1 MKQLSE
7 KDRQQLDQIY
17 KEIQEHTDEFLG
29 YPVSKDF
36 DYSELMRFLQFP
48 MNNIGDPF
56 MASTW
61 KVDTRE
67 MEREVIGFMAELL
80 RAPKDNWWGYVT
92 NGGSEGNMYGLYLA
106 RELFPKGMVYF
117 SQGTHYSV
125 NKNLRILNMQRV
137 VIRSQF
143 NGEIDY
149 DDLKETIARNRHMP
163 PIIFANIGTTMT
175 EAKDDLK
182 KIRQIMEDLAIEDYY
197 IHADGAL
204 SGMIAPFLNPRPN
217 FDFADGA
224 DSISISGH
232 KFLGSPMPSG
242 VVLARKNYI
251 DRIAKSISYIGSND
265 TTIPG
270 SRNGF
275 SPLIWWY
282 AIKKY
287 GKEGMQQRVND
298 SLKKAEYTLNRLKDA
313 GIKAWRNENAIT
325 VVLPAPE
332 QEMIER
338 WQLATEKGTTHLI
351 LMPNTPYEKIDR
363 ILDDIIP
370 SIKRKA
376 ELEKEKA
383 AVPV

>member
-1 MKQLSE
+1 MNRELTINEQQKLDNLYRGIKYHSE
-7 KDRQQLDQIY
+7 N
-17 KEIQEHTDEFLG
+17 FLG

-36 DYSELMRFLQFP
+36 NYDALHKFLKFP
-48 MNNIGDPF
+48 LNNLGDPF
-56 MASTW
+56 MPSTW

-67 MEREVIGFMAELL
+67 MEREVIEFMAELL
-80 RAPKDNWWGYVT
+80 HAPKDNWWGYVT

-106 RELFPKGMVYF
+106 RELYPKGMVYF

-137 VIRSQF
+137 VVKSQY

-149 DDLKETIARNRHMP
+149 YDLKETIARNRHMP

-182 KIRQIMEDLAIEDYY
+182 RIREIMEDLAIDEYY

-204 SGMIAPFLNPRPN
+204 SGMISPFLSPKPN

-232 KFLGSPMPSG
+232 KFLGSPIPSG
-242 VVLARKNYI
+242 VVIAKKNNI
-251 DRIAKSISYIGSND
+251 DRISKSIAYIGSDD

-282 AIKKY
+282 AIRTL
-287 GKEGMQQRVND
+287 GKEGLQQRVDD
-298 SLKKAEYTLNRLKDA
+298 SLKKAEYTLNRLKES
-313 GIKAWRNENAIT
+313 GIEAWRNKNSIT

-332 QEMIER
+332 QDIIEK

-351 LMPNTPYEKIDR
+351 LMPNTPFEMIDE
-363 ILDDIIP
+363 ILNDIIP
-370 SIKRKA
+370 SVIRMTD
-376 ELEKEKA
+376 KEE
-383 AVPV
+383 VEMEV